1 MAPVFLG
8 AEDHPPRDRRPKCLT
23 GSAITLVRSARPNPR
38 GRHARVADPSGVEC
52 QRDGSD
58 QGQRMEA
65 GDGVLTPD
73 RRPAPSRDANRSP
86 AVPPRWSQRI
96 VMFQTGISR
105 ISMPSDEFE
114 GGPLAPP
121 DLWHE
126 AASRRTLAPSVSFRL
141 DQPSRKGSSPAWGE
155 TARQAPVRRPEP
167 GPGSAGMCY
176 SLPCRSSAVGQC
188 ETYLE
193 ISALDCQKNIAYF
206 LTYDDDVRLRSR
218 SSHEACP
225 RKRTRQRVH
234 AARLP
239 RHGRTCCG

>member
-65 GDGVLTPD
+65 GDGALTPD

-96 VMFQTGISR
+96 VMFQTGVSR
-105 ISMPSDEFE
+105 ISMPHMNTRRATPPTR
-114 GGPLAPP
+114 PLAPG
-121 DLWHE
+121 
-126 AASRRTLAPSVSFRL
+126 RNAPNLTPSACCGL

-155 TARQAPVRRPEP
+155 IARQAPVGTTR
-167 GPGSAGMCY
+167 A
-176 SLPCRSSAVGQC
+176 
-188 ETYLE
+188 
-193 ISALDCQKNIAYF
+193 
-206 LTYDDDVRLRSR
+206 RSR
-218 SSHEACP
+218 LCRDVP
-225 RKRTRQRVH
+225 
-234 AARLP
+234 
-239 RHGRTCCG
+239 

>member
-65 GDGVLTPD
+65 GDGALTPD

-96 VMFQTGISR
+96 VMFQTGVSR
-105 ISMPSDEFE
+105 ISMPPMNTRRAPRPTR
-114 GGPLAPP
+114 PLAPGRNAP
-121 DLWHE
+121 N
-126 AASRRTLAPSVSFRL
+126 LAPSASFRL
-141 DQPSRKGSSPAWGE
+141 DQPSRKGSLPEWGE
-155 TARQAPVRRPEP
+155 TARQAPVGTTR
-167 GPGSAGMCY
+167 A
-176 SLPCRSSAVGQC
+176 
-188 ETYLE
+188 
-193 ISALDCQKNIAYF
+193 
-206 LTYDDDVRLRSR
+206 RSR
-218 SSHEACP
+218 LCRDVPSFSS
-225 RKRTRQRVH
+225 RV
-234 AARLP
+234 
-239 RHGRTCCG
+239 

>member
-65 GDGVLTPD
+65 GDGVLTLD

-86 AVPPRWSQRI
+86 AVPPSWSQLI
-96 VMFQTGISR
+96 VVFQTGVSR
-105 ISMPSDEFE
+105 IPMLPMYMRRATRPTR
-114 GGPLAPP
+114 PLA
-121 DLWHE
+121 
-126 AASRRTLAPSVSFRL
+126 RGRNAPILTPSAFFRL
-141 DQPSRKGSSPAWGE
+141 DQPSHKGSLPEWGE
-155 TARQAPVRRPEP
+155 TAQQAPVGRPEP
-167 GPGSAGMCY
+167 GPGSAGVCHR
-176 SLPCRSSAVGQC
+176 LPCRSSAVDQC

-193 ISALDCQKNIAYF
+193 ISTLDCQKNIAYF
-206 LTYDDDVRLRSR
+206 LTHDDDVRLRSR
-218 SSHEACP
+218 SGHEACP

-239 RHGRTCCG
+239 RHGRTCCS